1 VLRYNRPVN
10 PSNNLFLVGMPGAGK
25 STIGRALAR
34 RLGKSFHDSDTEIEA
49 RTGVR
54 IPVIFEIE
62 GEPGFRR
69 RESEVI
75 ERMTQMQNVVLATG
89 GGAVLDPANRA
100 VLRERGFVLYLYAT
114 PRELWRRTRH
124 DKSRP
129 VLQGDDLKKRLD
141 ELFEKRDP
149 LYRETADLVAETGR
163 QSVSALVTQLLPK
176 IEPSCALST

>member
-1 VLRYNRPVN
+1 MK

-25 STIGRALAR
+25 STIGRALAK
-34 RLGKSFHDSDTEIEA
+34 RLGKAFHDSDAEIEA

-75 ERMTQMQNVVLATG
+75 ARMTQMQNVVLATG

-100 VLRERGFVLYLYAT
+100 VLRERGFVLYLFAT

-163 QSVSALVTQLLPK
+163 QSVSALVTQLMPQ